1 MRVKSNI
8 PVYESIAM
16 DVAERIAAG
25 EFAVGEKISGRTIL
39 SSQYNVSPETIRKA
53 MGLLAQAN
61 VVAVSQGKEIIVLS
75 LEEARE
81 FFQHHQSMHS
91 TYSLKQ
97 ELELLMNRKNE
108 INERLDEV
116 LAQIIRYT
124 DRLRNL
130 KPFNPVEITIPEQAS
145 AVGRSVAQL
154 GLWHRTG
161 ATLIAIRRGTEV
173 IISPGS
179 GATLQAGDRMVVVGS
194 GNILTKV
201 TELINE

>member
-81 FFQHHQSMHS
+81 FFQHHQS
-91 TYSLKQ
+91 
-97 ELELLMNRKNE
+97 
-108 INERLDEV
+108 RLPC
-116 LAQIIRYT
+116 ICT
-124 DRLRNL
+124 
-130 KPFNPVEITIPEQAS
+130 
-145 AVGRSVAQL
+145 
-154 GLWHRTG
+154 
-161 ATLIAIRRGTEV
+161 
-173 IISPGS
+173 GS
-179 GATLQAGDRMVVVGS
+179 GRDFFHL
-194 GNILTKV
+194 
-201 TELINE
+201 